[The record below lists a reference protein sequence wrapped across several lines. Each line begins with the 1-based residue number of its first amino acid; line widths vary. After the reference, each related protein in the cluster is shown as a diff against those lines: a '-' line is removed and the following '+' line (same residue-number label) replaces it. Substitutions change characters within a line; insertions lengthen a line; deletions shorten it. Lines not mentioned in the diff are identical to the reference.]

1 MKKLKERARK
11 NIAFLVCVILLF
23 CSVGY
28 AGERVSATEDVASG
42 TDATSVD
49 EETTEA
55 IEEENTIQ
63 EVYEKTYTGE
73 GYETTFKI
81 DNKWTGG
88 YTATVT
94 IKNTGETTIENWC
107 VSFPLKQEISNL
119 WNGTIEKSYEDFY
132 VVKNAGWNQDIPVG
146 GSVSFGIT
154 VYEAFT
160 EFPEYYTMIGKEIKL
175 SDEDYT
181 VDYVVTEDWG
191 DGYKAEITITNNKS
205 VALEDWRL
213 TFSYGDNVI
222 TQIWNG
228 EILGFDD
235 GIYKIGCP
243 YYNQNIPAGGSVTF
257 GFMVEPGTSENIMEN
272 ISLVEKETD
281 ISDGKAIIMGYME
294 EENNLT
300 LSMLSSIKV
309 SRYEVYGSYD
319 GVEYIKLGETEE
331 NLYQYVLT
339 EEFERMEIYA
349 IGYDEAGLLMET
361 NHIYVEMS
369 EDGYVVILPD
379 TDGDGLSDC
388 YEIYYGSDVE
398 LIDTDG
404 DKLNDYYEVY
414 VSYTYPTLADSD
426 ENGIWDGDEDYD
438 EDGLTILEECNI
450 GTDPINNDTD
460 EDYLLDGEE
469 VNVYGTDPL
478 VADKDED
485 GLIDGDEI
493 ALGTDP
499 YDEDSDDDGVLD
511 GDEKFEQ
518 TYMYQVE
525 NGECAINQVTITL
538 NGTGNLNTST
548 TIESVMN
555 KDVLC
560 TGVVGLIGEPF
571 EIETES
577 EFDEATITFKLDT
590 DKLGET
596 AFEDLIFLWYDEE
609 NQIFVELETSH
620 NVEEDTVSV
629 VTSHFSK
636 YMIVDKNVWRD
647 AWAEEISYE
656 AEDGIDTYYTVLT
669 IDCSGSMNSNDP
681 IIYNNNIS
689 SLYDATYN
697 RITCNRIKGALD
709 FVNCM
714 TENDRV
720 AVVLFDDYAF
730 YTLDFTDDKE
740 AIKLALQKVCNDD
753 GTNYSNAINKSI
765 SLFSQDVID
774 SSNICTRIVFLSDGE
789 GRCDSKYI
797 TMADN
802 KDIII
807 HGIGLGNGV
816 DDEYLQEM
824 TEGTKGS
831 YYQADTSEMLSVL
844 YEKIYLYD
852 QFDKTDKDKD
862 GLYDIFETAG
872 IRLINGQVIYTDP
885 ADDDSDDDGLLDGEE
900 IIPEVK
906 KLDVDSAFLED
917 FVGNN
922 WYYLPMESDPNSVD
936 SEGDGILDAEDNR
949 PMEKGI
955 YSEER
960 GEVVVGELTIV
971 SSTYNSKLLGHSF
984 LIYQSYVDDV
994 LDFTGIEGGYVLT
1007 DNYTNYYR
1015 VEACTYTVHK
1025 DEYITLGNT
1034 GKYMEE
1040 GFFCITEIVDVD
1052 SAGIFFNREIAVEID
1067 NIGAKEQ
1074 YYNNNMAYSI
1084 DVTEEQMDI
1093 VLDIHNEMNEY
1104 ELLNNNCTRVA
1115 KSAWNGAV
1123 YGCYSG
1129 LEIFAEVHS
1138 KYNTPNGL
1146 KKLISSWDGSYE
1158 IDLRELLGL

>member
-1 MKKLKERARK
+1 
-11 NIAFLVCVILLF
+11 
-23 CSVGY
+23 
-28 AGERVSATEDVASG
+28 
-42 TDATSVD
+42 
-49 EETTEA
+49 
-55 IEEENTIQ
+55 
-63 EVYEKTYTGE
+63 
-73 GYETTFKI
+73 
-81 DNKWTGG
+81 
-88 YTATVT
+88 
-94 IKNTGETTIENWC
+94 
-107 VSFPLKQEISNL
+107 
-119 WNGTIEKSYEDFY
+119 
-132 VVKNAGWNQDIPVG
+132 
-146 GSVSFGIT
+146 
-154 VYEAFT
+154 
-160 EFPEYYTMIGKEIKL
+160 
-175 SDEDYT
+175 
-181 VDYVVTEDWG
+181 
-191 DGYKAEITITNNKS
+191 
-205 VALEDWRL
+205 
-213 TFSYGDNVI
+213 
-222 TQIWNG
+222 
-228 EILGFDD
+228 
-235 GIYKIGCP
+235 
-243 YYNQNIPAGGSVTF
+243 
-257 GFMVEPGTSENIMEN
+257 MVE
-272 ISLVEKETD
+272 
-281 ISDGKAIIMGYME
+281 
-294 EENNLT
+294 
-300 LSMLSSIKV
+300 
-309 SRYEVYGSYD
+309 
-319 GVEYIKLGETEE
+319 
-331 NLYQYVLT
+331 
-339 EEFERMEIYA
+339 
-349 IGYDEAGLLMET
+349 
-361 NHIYVEMS
+361 
-369 EDGYVVILPD
+369 
-379 TDGDGLSDC
+379 
-388 YEIYYGSDVE
+388 
-398 LIDTDG
+398 
-404 DKLNDYYEVY
+404 
-414 VSYTYPTLADSD
+414 
-426 ENGIWDGDEDYD
+426 
-438 EDGLTILEECNI
+438 
-450 GTDPINNDTD
+450 
-460 EDYLLDGEE
+460 
-469 VNVYGTDPL
+469 
-478 VADKDED
+478 
-485 GLIDGDEI
+485 
-493 ALGTDP
+493 
-499 YDEDSDDDGVLD
+499 
-511 GDEKFEQ
+511 
-518 TYMYQVE
+518 
-525 NGECAINQVTITL
+525 
-538 NGTGNLNTST
+538 
-548 TIESVMN
+548 
-555 KDVLC
+555 
-560 TGVVGLIGEPF
+560 
-571 EIETES
+571 
-577 EFDEATITFKLDT
+577 LDT

-636 YMIVDKNVWRD
+636 YMIVDKTVWRD